1 MIEKLIKLIRNP
13 KNILLHVLNFKI
25 FRIIPDEIFLRIK
38 YRLKI
43 GNKLNLDN
51 PKTFNEK
58 LQWLKL
64 NDRKPK
70 YIDLVDK
77 YKVREYITNKIGNK
91 YLIPLLGVYN
101 NFEEID
107 FDTLPNQFVLK
118 PNHTSGNIYICKD
131 KKSINKKDLKRRINT
146 WLNREYY
153 WVHREWPYKNIKP
166 KIICEKYMVDESGV
180 ELKDYKFFC
189 FYGEP
194 KALFVA
200 TDRGIDTR
208 FDFYDLNFSHLP
220 FTQHYKNGVKKIVKP
235 SGFNEMIQLSKI
247 LSKDIPHVRVDFY
260 DIYGRIYFGEL
271 TFYHFS
277 GFEKFE
283 PVEYDEIFGSWLELP
298 LDITK

>member
-38 YRLKI
+38 Y
-43 GNKLNLDN
+43 NLDN

-194 KALFVA
+194 K
-200 TDRGIDTR
+200 
-208 FDFYDLNFSHLP
+208 
-220 FTQHYKNGVKKIVKP
+220 QHYKNGVKKIVKP